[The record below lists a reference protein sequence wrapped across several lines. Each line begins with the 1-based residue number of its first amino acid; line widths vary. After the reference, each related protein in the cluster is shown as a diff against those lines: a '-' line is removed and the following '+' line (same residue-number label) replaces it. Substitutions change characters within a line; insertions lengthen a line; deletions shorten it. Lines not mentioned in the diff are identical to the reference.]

1 MAVTLFPTGQTLGV
15 TLQRP
20 IVAPYR
26 AQWKTEALE
35 LVSELHGRLGE
46 LAVRIDHIGST
57 AIPSMPSKNV
67 IDLQVSV
74 IDLELA
80 THVFDGPLS
89 ELGFQQS
96 PYRADHVPAGRD
108 GDPAAWEKRLWTRSS
123 QSMTDV
129 NLHVRRVGSPNERL
143 ALLFRD
149 WFLAHPE
156 AVPAYGAFKRSLAAV
171 VDDTGV
177 YADIKDP
184 VVDLVIV
191 AAEDWAVRAE
201 WKV

>member
-1 MAVTLFPTGQTLGV
+1 M
-15 TLQRP
+15 TLQKPR
-20 IVAPYR
+20 VVPYR
-26 AQWKTEALE
+26 AEWKTESAE
-35 LVSELHGRLGE
+35 LIATLHARLGE
-46 LAVRIDHIGST
+46 QVVRIDHIGST
-57 AIPSMPSKNV
+57 AIPSMTSKNV
-67 IDLQVSV
+67 IDLQASV
-74 IDLELA
+74 IDLEVATRAFDDPLA
-80 THVFDGPLS
+80 

-108 GDPAAWEKRLWTRSS
+108 DDPGEWEKRLWTRHS
-123 QSMTDV
+123 QSATGV

-149 WFLAHPE
+149 WFLAHPA
-156 AVPAYGAFKRSLAAV
+156 AVPAYGAFKQSLATV

-177 YADIKDP
+177 YADVKDP

-191 AAEDWAVRAE
+191 AAEDWAVRTD